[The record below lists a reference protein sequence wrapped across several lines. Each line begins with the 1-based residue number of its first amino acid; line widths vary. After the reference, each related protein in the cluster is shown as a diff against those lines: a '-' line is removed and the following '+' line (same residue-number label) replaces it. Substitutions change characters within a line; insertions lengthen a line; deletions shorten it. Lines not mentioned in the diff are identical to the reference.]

1 MRLIFS
7 FLSLFLCVSV
17 FSQPF
22 ATVKSP
28 VIPKTVKFAN
38 QEISLDRSD
47 MYERFD
53 RELTSL
59 IYSHGS
65 TLLTVKRANRY
76 FPVLEKILKENNV
89 PTDFLYLACVESL
102 LDTRAYS
109 SAKAAGIWQFIP
121 GTARQYGLEVT
132 DYVDERYNI
141 EKETVAACNY
151 FKNAY
156 AKYGNWESVAA
167 SYNAGTGRISS
178 ELQSQMVESAY
189 DLHLPKETARYIYRI
204 LATKVLMENLSSF
217 GYNIMSD
224 QLYQPLNYTN
234 VEVSTSVDDWQKW
247 AKEHG
252 INYSQLREYNPWI
265 VAKSLPN
272 KAGKSYQV
280 KIPTEK
286 GIFRQKTTIV
296 FNKNWVID

>member
-1 MRLIFS
+1 
-7 FLSLFLCVSV
+7 
-17 FSQPF
+17 
-22 ATVKSP
+22 
-28 VIPKTVKFAN
+28 
-38 QEISLDRSD
+38 

-59 IYSHGS
+59 IYSHGT

-76 FPVLEKILKENNV
+76 FPVLSKILKENNV
-89 PTDFLYLACVESL
+89 PEDFLYLACVESL

-132 DYVDERYNI
+132 DFVDERYNI

-178 ELQSQMVESAY
+178 ELQSQMVKSAY

-217 GYNIMSD
+217 GYCIKSD
-224 QLYQPLNYTN
+224 QLYQPLDYTI
-234 VEVSTSVDDWQKW
+234 VEINTSVDDWQKW
-247 AKEHG
+247 AKERN
-252 INYSQLREYNPWI
+252 ITYSQLREYNPWI

-272 KAGKSYQV
+272 KTGKVYQV
-280 KIPTEK
+280 KVPTEK
-286 GIFRQKTTIV
+286 GLYRQQSATV
-296 FNKNWVID
+296 FNKIWVTD

>member
-1 MRLIFS
+1 MKKYLFLLIIFS
-7 FLSLFLCVSV
+7 AITTNAQS
-17 FSQPF
+17 F
-22 ATVKSP
+22 AAIESP
-28 VIPKTVKFAN
+28 KIPEKVRFAD
-38 QEISLDRSD
+38 QEISLNRND

-76 FPVLEKILKENNV
+76 FPILSKILKENNI

-121 GTARQYGLEVT
+121 GTARSYGLEVT

-141 EKETVAACNY
+141 EKETVAACKY
-151 FKNAY
+151 LKNAY
-156 AKYGNWESVAA
+156 DKYGNWESVAA
-167 SYNAGTGRISS
+167 SYNAGQGRITS

-204 LATKVLMENLSSF
+204 LATKVLFENLKSF
-217 GYNIMSD
+217 GYRISSN
-224 QLYQPLNYTN
+224 QLYQPLDYEIVVVN
-234 VEVSTSVDDWQKW
+234 TSVDDWQKW
-247 AKEHG
+247 AKDHG
-252 INYSQLREYNPWI
+252 INYAQLREYNPWI

-272 KAGKSYQV
+272 KSGKAYDV
-280 KIPTEK
+280 KVPTKK
-286 GIFRQKTTIV
+286 GLYLQSKPV
-296 FNKNWVID
+296 VYDKNWVVD